1 MKKALNLPAIIRKY
15 QKSREMSDSWHVIK
29 HGRKSGTRSGGMS
42 GFGTVEIVLIIA
54 VLISLALLFRSAI
67 TSYATHL
74 ITSVFGDQSVLSTDD
89 EGDLQP

>member
-1 MKKALNLPAIIRKY
+1 MKMALKPPVMIRKD
-15 QKSREMSDSWHVIK
+15 QKSRKMPVSRHVAK
-29 HGRKSGTRSGGMS
+29 HGRKSGRKS

-74 ITSVFGDQSVLSTDD
+74 ITSVFGDQSILSTND
-89 EGDLQP
+89 EGDVQP

>member
-1 MKKALNLPAIIRKY
+1 MKIPTAVY
-15 QKSREMSDSWHVIK
+15 QKPVSDKPSQGK
-29 HGRKSGTRSGGMS
+29 A

-74 ITSVFGDQSVLSTDD
+74 ITSVFGDQSILSESN
-89 EGDLQP
+89 EGAD